1 MALVFDYNN
10 IKVDFLSKVLDN
22 SSDKYNTK
30 TILFPVLRYK
40 VFAPSVEVLSLN
52 IFQKS
57 VLSILNKGKFDI
69 QQISSW
75 LKLDTQLVQM
85 VLSELIQKR
94 FINSNGEITEAGR
107 ALIEDSFSWFDNA
120 EDIKKD
126 IYYIYQDIYTQNL
139 YPVLMKFDTS
149 KDFFEYENRKIKIDS
164 KGKSKV
170 IHVSLLEPKGIRL
183 DAIQQ
188 PEVEE
193 IFQVIKKHSKIEKIS
208 DEGVPPNLIQY
219 IDNEATVAYLAT
231 TMYIDKEDYD
241 LNNIKVLDPFGIDE
255 EVNGWLKDS
264 LKNASSKNDKIKDI
278 FSKLVTDAK
287 KEKQVQITDALK
299 DVKKEAIEII
309 ENSFDYSLKLHS
321 DLNKSLEEFYRDLQ
335 LYNYHNDGKFLKE
348 AFKNSQTVLETLF
361 KNIYNNNMDNYKK
374 IQKSNTSS
382 NIYVFEVEKKVK
394 RINLKCE
401 IPTETTFWKHEKF
414 NDIRKAMRAEGSL
427 RAKYIGAILAA
438 YYDSNNLM
446 YKIMNQKDDI
456 LVFLEKVAEGRN
468 EVGHKYKDISDRDM
482 KNYANEVF
490 SIKDGIEEIIKIFLE
505 GK

>member
-1 MALVFDYNN
+1 MALVFDYDN
-10 IKVDFLSKVLDN
+10 IKVDFLSKALDN

-40 VFAPSVEVLSLN
+40 IYAPSVESLELN

-57 VLSILNKGKFDI
+57 VLSILNKGKYDN
-69 QQISSW
+69 QQISIW
-75 LKLDTQLVQM
+75 LQLDTQLVQM
-85 VLSELIQKR
+85 IFAELIQKR
-94 FINSNGEITEAGR
+94 FISSKGDITETGR
-107 ALIEDSFSWFDNA
+107 ALIEESFSWFDNA

-126 IYYIYQDIYTQNL
+126 IYYIYQDIYSQNL
-139 YPVLMKFDTS
+139 YPVLIKFDTS
-149 KDFFEYENRKIKIDS
+149 SDFFEYENRKIQINS
-164 KGKSKV
+164 KGKNKA
-170 IHVSLLEPKGIRL
+170 IPVSLLEPKSVRL

-193 IFQVIKKHSKIEKIS
+193 VFQVIEKHSKIEKIHT
-208 DEGVPPNLIQY
+208 DGIPPNLIQFV
-219 IDNEATVAYLAT
+219 DNEATVAYLAT
-231 TMYIDKEDYD
+231 TIYIDKEDHEFE
-241 LNNIKVLDPFGIDE
+241 NIKVLDPFCINED
-255 EVNGWLKDS
+255 VAFWLKES
-264 LKNASSKNDKIKDI
+264 LVNASKKNDKIRDV
-278 FSKLVTDAK
+278 FSAIVLDAK
-287 KEKQVQITDALK
+287 KEKQGQITDALK
-299 DVKKEAIEII
+299 DVKKEAVEII
-309 ENSFDYSLKLHS
+309 ESTFDYSLKLHD
-321 DLNKSLEEFYRDLQ
+321 DLNKSLEEFYRDLK
-335 LYNYHNDGKFLKE
+335 LYDYHNDGKYLKE

-361 KNIYNNNMDNYKK
+361 KRIYYNNIENYKK
-374 IQKSNTSS
+374 IQKHNTSS

-394 RINLKCE
+394 KINDKCE
-401 IPTETTFWKHEKF
+401 IPIKTTFWKHEKF
-414 NDIRKAMRAEGSL
+414 KDIRKAMRAEGSL

-438 YYDSNNLM
+438 YYDSNNFM

>member
-10 IKVDFLSKVLDN
+10 IKVDFLSKILDN
-22 SSDKYNTK
+22 SNDKYNAK

-40 VFAPSVEVLSLN
+40 IFAPAIESLGLN

-57 VLSILNKGKFDI
+57 VLSILNKGKFDNK
-69 QQISSW
+69 QISNW

-85 VLSELIQKR
+85 IFAELIQKSL
-94 FINSNGEITEAGR
+94 INSKGEITETGR
-107 ALIEDSFSWFDNA
+107 ALIEDTFSWFNNA

-126 IYYIYQDIYTQNL
+126 IYYIYQDIYTQKL
-139 YPVLMKFDTS
+139 YPALMKLDTNNN
-149 KDFFEYENRKIKIDS
+149 FLEYANYKIHIDS
-164 KGKSKV
+164 KGKNKV
-170 IHVSLLEPKGIRL
+170 IPVSLLEPKGVRL

-193 IFQVIKKHSKIEKIS
+193 IFETIKKQSKKEKIN
-208 DEGVPPNLIQY
+208 DDGIPPNLVQF
-219 IDNEATVAYLAT
+219 IDKDATLIYLAT
-231 TMYIDKEDYD
+231 TIYIEKEDSEVK
-241 LNNIKVLDPFGIDE
+241 NIKVLDPFGIDDIAY
-255 EVNGWLKDS
+255 WLKES
-264 LKNASSKNDKIKDI
+264 LLSAYHKNNKIKNI
-278 FSKLVTDAK
+278 LNKLVIDAK
-287 KEKQVQITDALK
+287 KEKQVQITDVLK

-309 ENSFDYSLKLHS
+309 ENTFDYSLKLHG

-374 IQKSNTSS
+374 IEKSNTSS

-394 RINLKCE
+394 SINLKCK
-401 IPTETTFWKHEKF
+401 IPTETTFWEHEKF

-438 YYDSNNLM
+438 YYDHNNLM
-446 YKIMNQKDDI
+446 YKIMKEKDDI

-468 EVGHKYKDISDRDM
+468 KVGHKYKDILDRDM
-482 KNYANEVF
+482 KKYADEVF
-490 SIKDGIEEIIKIFLE
+490 SIKDGVEEIIKIFLE

>member
-10 IKVDFLSKVLDN
+10 IKVDFLSKVLGN
-22 SSDKYNTK
+22 SNYKYNAK

-40 VFAPSVEVLSLN
+40 VFAPSIEVLGLN

-69 QQISSW
+69 QQIGSW

-85 VLSELIQKR
+85 VFSELIQKR
-94 FINSNGEITEAGR
+94 FISSNGEITEAGR

-120 EDIKKD
+120 EYIKKD
-126 IYYIYQDIYTQNL
+126 IYYIYQDIYSQNL

-149 KDFFEYENRKIKIDS
+149 RDFFEYENRKIKIDS
-164 KGKSKV
+164 KGKSKA
-170 IHVSLLEPKGIRL
+170 IPVSLLEPKGIRL

-208 DEGVPPNLIQY
+208 NEGVPPNLIQY

-231 TMYIDKEDYD
+231 TIYIDKEDHD
-241 LNNIKVLDPFGIDE
+241 LENIKVLDPFGIDE
-255 EVNGWLKDS
+255 DVNSWLKDS
-264 LKNASSKNDKIKDI
+264 LKNASNKNDKIKDI

-287 KEKQVQITDALK
+287 KEKQEQITEVLK
-299 DVKKEAIEII
+299 GIHQEATDILE
-309 ENSFDYSLKLHS
+309 STFDYSLRLHD

-335 LYNYHNDGKFLKE
+335 LYHYHEDGKYLKE
-348 AFKNSQTVLETLF
+348 AIKNSQTVLETLF
-361 KNIYNNNMDNYKK
+361 KSIYNSNIDNYKK
-374 IQKSNTSS
+374 ILKLNKSSH
-382 NIYVFEVEKKVK
+382 IYVFEVENKVK
-394 RINLKCE
+394 TINSKCD
-401 IPTETTFWKHEKF
+401 IPTNTHYWMHEKF
-414 NDIRKAMRAEGSL
+414 NDIKKALRAEGSL
-427 RAKYIGAILAA
+427 RAKYIGAILAS
-438 YYDSNNLM
+438 YHDSNNLM
-446 YKIMNQKDDI
+446 YKIMNQKNDV

-468 EVGHKYKDISDRDM
+468 AVGHKYKDISDRDI
-482 KNYANEVF
+482 KNYEDEVF
-490 SIKDGIEEIIKIFLE
+490 DIKLGIEEIIKIFLE

>member
-10 IKVDFLSKVLDN
+10 IKVDFLSRVLDN

-40 VFAPSVEVLSLN
+40 VFAPSIEVLGLN

-69 QQISSW
+69 QKISSW
-75 LKLDTQLVQM
+75 LKLDAQLVQM
-85 VLSELIQKR
+85 IFSELIQKS
-94 FINSNGEITEAGR
+94 FISSNGEITEAGR
-107 ALIEDSFSWFDNA
+107 ALIEGSFSWFDNA

-126 IYYIYQDIYTQNL
+126 IYYIYQDIYSQNL

-149 KDFFEYENRKIKIDS
+149 RDFFEYENRKIKIDS
-164 KGKSKV
+164 KGKGNA
-170 IHVSLLEPKGIRL
+170 IPASLLEPKGIRL

-193 IFQVIKKHSKIEKIS
+193 IFQVIKKHSKIEKTS
-208 DEGVPPNLIQY
+208 SEGVPPNLIQY

-231 TMYIDKEDYD
+231 TIYIAKEDHD
-241 LNNIKVLDPFGIDE
+241 LENIKVLDPFGIDE
-255 EVNGWLKDS
+255 DVNGWLKDS
-264 LKNASSKNDKIKDI
+264 LKNASNKNKNIKDI
-278 FSKLVTDAK
+278 FSKLVIDARK
-287 KEKQVQITDALK
+287 IEQENISNVLK
-299 DVKKEAIEII
+299 DIHQEAIEIL
-309 ENSFDYSLKLHS
+309 ESTFDYSLRLHD

-335 LYNYHNDGKFLKE
+335 FYHHHEDGKYLKE

-361 KNIYNNNMDNYKK
+361 KNIYNNNIDNYKK

-414 NDIRKAMRAEGSL
+414 KDIKKAMRAEGSL

-446 YKIMNQKDDI
+446 YKIMNQKDDV

-468 EVGHKYKDISDRDM
+468 KVGHKYKDISDRDI
-482 KNYANEVF
+482 KNYENEVF
-490 SIKDGIEEIIKIFLE
+490 DIKLGIEEIIKIFLE